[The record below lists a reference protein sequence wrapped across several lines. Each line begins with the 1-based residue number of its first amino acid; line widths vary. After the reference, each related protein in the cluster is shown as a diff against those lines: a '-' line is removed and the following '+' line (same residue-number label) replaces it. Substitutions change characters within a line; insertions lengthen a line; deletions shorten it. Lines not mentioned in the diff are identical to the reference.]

1 MLFRSGYFRDTKYQL
16 NFTIFMSNQDS
27 EIKLILGIA
36 EVARATKSKFVES
49 FTNYRKILSPEL
61 NASVAYIDPL
71 DGEIV
76 FSICERKGR
85 FCFRI
90 PTVSSLPGT
99 ALEVNLLFEGAE
111 VPYSFAFDAELVAVK
126 GIIFKDVVCL
136 VTAFVEFI
144 MRVVYRN
151 HNPGVIWN

>member
-1 MLFRSGYFRDTKYQL
+1 
-16 NFTIFMSNQDS
+16 MSNQDS

-85 FCFRI
+85 FYFRI
-90 PTVSSLPGT
+90 PARNSLPGT
-99 ALEVNLLFEGAE
+99 ALEINLLLEGSE
-111 VPYSFAFDAELVAVK
+111 RPYSFSFDSDLVAIQS
-126 GIIFKDVVCL
+126 IIFKDVACL

-144 MRVVYRN
+144 MRIAYRD
-151 HNPGVIWN
+151 HNPGERWN